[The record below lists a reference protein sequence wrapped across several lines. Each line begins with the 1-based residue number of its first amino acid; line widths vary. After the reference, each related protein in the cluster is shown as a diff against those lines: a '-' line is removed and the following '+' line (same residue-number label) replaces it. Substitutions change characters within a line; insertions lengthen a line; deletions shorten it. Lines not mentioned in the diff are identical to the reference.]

1 MPSVLP
7 DKTAGCSSAPAQ
19 RALIDS
25 LPPMLKQAPISS
37 KSLRVYVA
45 CGGDANAAA
54 ERLCQHPNS
63 VRNRV
68 NRARA
73 VLAMEDATDKQ
84 LFAYLSMIFL

>member
-37 KSLRVYVA
+37 RA
-45 CGGDANAAA
+45 CGSTWLAAA

>member
-1 MPSVLP
+1 M
-7 DKTAGCSSAPAQ
+7 
-19 RALIDS
+19 
-25 LPPMLKQAPISS
+25 
-37 KSLRVYVA
+37 RVYVA
-45 CGGDANAAA
+45 CGGDVNAAA